1 VLIFFKLF
9 CVLRSWPIKIWSR
22 ACFPLKK
29 FRSAGQG
36 SGLPPLKY
44 LTTPLR
50 VRRGEWKGD
59 CLHLTGGD
67 RRPWFGLTHL
77 DRKLS
82 SIWK

>member
-36 SGLPPLKY
+36 SRLPPLKY
-44 LTTPLR
+44 LTTPLT
-50 VRRGEWKGD
+50 VGRGEWKGG
-59 CLHLTGGD
+59 LPPPHRGD
-67 RRPWFGLTHL
+67 RRPCLKQL
-77 DRKLS
+77 VC
-82 SIWK
+82 